1 MSGFDPV
8 AIVGRSCVLPGA
20 STPEALFDATLAGR
34 CLLTPTPRD
43 HWRGVDPAAL
53 LASDQAGLRVSSAT
67 GGYIDASFDL
77 SHIASR
83 ITDLERLDPLV
94 SWLAHCAQQAMGSPV
109 AGPRT
114 GLIVG
119 NLSYPSTLNTAFVE
133 SVWTGDGEVD
143 PRNRF
148 SSGLPVHLVA
158 GAMDMTGPAYALDAA
173 CASSLYAIKLAC
185 DALHDGVADVMLAGG
200 VNGSDDLFLHLG
212 FTALQALSASG
223 RSRPFHA
230 EADGLV
236 PSAGAA
242 LVALKRLEDAELA
255 GDQILGVIMGVGL
268 SNDGR
273 QSGFLAP
280 AVAGQTRAMIA
291 ALEQAGVAPGDI
303 DYLDCHA
310 TGTPLGDATELQSI
324 ATAYGDAPLTL
335 GALKG
340 NLGHTITVSGAAS
353 LVNVLSAMQASV
365 MPPALCE
372 KPTEKLK
379 DTPFTLATTATPWE
393 GEIKRAAVSNFGFGG
408 NNAHLIV
415 QNYTGPSRAALRNT
429 APRQDHDE
437 VVICGI
443 GVVTGDAGDVHEFR
457 RRALGPE
464 AQPTPLMTV
473 ELDLAGL
480 GFPPKE
486 LQGSLTQQTAMLAAA
501 AQALEQ
507 VSTDSDRTGVIV
519 GMGCDATIA
528 RQRLR
533 VLNMDDDEWLAA
545 NKDAAPQLTADG
557 VVGTMPN
564 IPANRIHAQRDFRG
578 FGFTVSSEELSGIDA
593 LRIGVRALRHRE
605 LDAVVT
611 GAVDMCCEAA
621 HAAAAHALTTD
632 SGVSHGDAAVAFVL
646 KRRADAEAA
655 GDEIIAVVDTDGVHA
670 SASSGNAE
678 PNSALRRFGRTHAA
692 SAAAEVAVRV
702 AAVRTRVRVDQNGA
716 QPAPGG
722 MHSAVRLQSIGG
734 RAGGV
739 TVSAAGASPV
749 PLAVGP
755 IPVSERYAGASRAEL
770 LSRMQRHEPGGDG
783 PVRCSVVGD
792 SDSTLETL
800 RHAAVQRL
808 GNGERPVIPGVAFTD
823 APITGELAFTFT
835 GAAAAYPGAGRDLL
849 LAWPELGDVLAERF
863 SGVGELARALY
874 GAGITTLSPR
884 TQLTGCAVVCQA
896 QAEFSRTVLGLEPTA
911 AIGLSSGETNS
922 LLAFGIWRDLEP
934 MLDEIEA
941 SGMYG
946 DELTGACRVAASDWG
961 LGDQPAPWEC
971 WRVTAPRAA
980 VERALEAEPRA
991 YMTIVQA
998 PDDCVIGGDPAACRR
1013 VIDALDGAPAMPLG
1027 LDMVI
1032 HCEAMTPFADTWRR
1046 IHTRETHAAPDVRFY
1061 TNAVNRAYTPTR
1073 EAAAE
1078 AITRQA
1084 LEPIDFPAT
1093 VLQAWEDG
1101 VRVFVEHGPRA
1112 ILTGA
1117 IPKILGD
1124 RPHVAVALDP
1134 QERRGLRALA
1144 ETVSKL
1150 WVHGLP
1156 VCVEAFDARMEQLRE
1171 QTLVSSSPKARKLT
1185 LAAHWPDIV
1194 SAPEAQK
1201 SATVPMPDSHQERK
1215 PELDPARFQPMPPAP
1230 AKLEPLV
1237 VANISVAQHESDSL
1251 EQLPVA
1257 AARDVAVTRVS
1268 PPPVAAASGK
1278 TAAALNLVAS
1288 VSEAHALFVEK
1299 QAQAHAS
1306 FLKTRSAFL
1315 AAATGGTVPAST
1327 AAATGVPAAA
1337 RAAVVSAPVASPPV
1351 AAPPVIPA
1359 LKPLPTGA
1367 VGTSVASPPAIR
1379 PKQPKPADPPPPV
1392 RPAPASP
1399 VIQEPLWSRAQLE
1412 ILASGNISE
1421 VLGPL
1426 FAELD
1431 QYERLVR
1438 MPEPP
1443 LLLADRV
1450 MSIEGEPGTMGTG
1463 RIVTE
1468 TDVDPDAWYMHNG
1481 RMSPGVVIES
1491 GQADLLLASW
1501 LGADFSNRGQRV
1513 YRLLGC
1519 DLTFMGGLP
1528 RGGET
1533 LHYDIHIDGHAK
1545 TGDTRLFFFHYDC
1558 YIGDRLAISVRN
1570 GQAGFFSDEELA
1582 NSDGVLWDAADDAPR
1597 DGARRDAPPR
1607 VTHKRSFDRADVEAF
1622 TQGNVYACFGS
1633 GFEMA
1638 AAHSRTPTL
1647 PSGKLRLFD
1656 EVTEFDP
1663 DGGPW
1668 GRGYLRATAAV
1679 PTDAWFYDGH
1689 FKNDPCMP
1697 GTLMADAATQ
1707 ALSFALAAYGFSID
1721 RDGWRF
1727 EPVPDEMARFVCRG
1741 QVTPDADHTLDYEVF
1756 VEEIIDGPTPTIFA
1770 ALLCSSDGFKV
1781 FHCRRFGMR
1790 LVPDWPM
1797 PPGAPGPIRI
1807 LPNTKDVR
1815 GDQGALLACGRG
1827 MPSDAFGALYAPF
1840 DGTRRA
1846 PRLPDEPYHFMSRII
1861 SVDSPPGVPTKD
1873 GVVVAEYDVPADAW
1887 YFEDA
1892 HSGAVPLSVLIEI
1905 LLQPCGWLS
1914 SYNGFAANR
1923 SDDVVFRNL
1932 DGGDVVLHQPAGVG
1946 TLRVTSR
1953 LERFAE
1959 GGGSTIVF
1967 FDVVCTQGDDVVM
1980 TMKTAFGFFSPEAL
1994 KNQVGLRVKPGAL
2007 EALSAPAPVSL
2018 RYRDEELSGAPW
2030 LAQGRLQVIDRV
2042 NFWPGGGE
2050 HGLGRL
2056 VAEYDVR
2063 PEAWFFKAHFFQDPV
2078 QPGSLG
2084 LEAMQQAARAAVRL
2098 SGLAVD
2104 ATAFEPVAVGQSFN
2118 WKFRGQVIPTNTRTR
2133 SEIEIRSV
2141 TREDHGVLIVFNG
2154 AFWVDD
2160 LCIYETTGMGVRVR

>member
-1 MSGFDPV
+1 VTGFDPV

-20 STPEALFDATLAGR
+20 ATPEALFDATLAGR
-34 CLLTPTPRD
+34 CLLTTTPRD
-43 HWRGVDPAAL
+43 HWRGVDPARL
-53 LASDQAGLRVSSAT
+53 LASDAPGLRVSSAT
-67 GGYIDASFDL
+67 GGYVDETFDV
-77 SHIASR
+77 SQIASQ
-83 ITDLERLDPLV
+83 IPDFDRLDPMV
-94 SWLAHCAQQAMGSPV
+94 PWLARCAQQALGKPL
-109 AGPRT
+109 AAPRT

-133 SVWTGDGEVD
+133 SVWTGDGGVD

-158 GAMDMTGPAYALDAA
+158 GAMRMTGPAYALDAA

-185 DALHDGVADVMLAGG
+185 DALQDGEADVMLAGG
-200 VNGSDDLFLHLG
+200 LNGSDDLFLHLG

-242 LVALKRLEDAELA
+242 LVALKRLEDAERS
-255 GDQILGVIMGVGL
+255 GDRILGVIMGVGL

-280 AVAGQTRAMIA
+280 AAAGQASAMTS
-291 ALEQAGVAPGDI
+291 ALEQARLTPAQI
-303 DYLDCHA
+303 DYVDCHA

-324 ATAYGDAPLTL
+324 LAAYGDVPLKL

-365 MPPALCE
+365 MPPTLCE
-372 KPTEKLK
+372 KPTDKLN
-379 DTPFTLATTATPWE
+379 DMPFTLTTTATPWD
-393 GEIKRAAVSNFGFGG
+393 GDLKRAAVSNFGFGG

-415 QNYTGPSRAALRNT
+415 QNHVSPRRPVTRRPMPS
-429 APRQDHDE
+429 DD
-437 VVICGI
+437 VVICSM
-443 GVVTGDAGDVHEFR
+443 GVVTGDTRDAASFR
-457 RRALGPE
+457 RRALGPT
-464 AQPTPLMTV
+464 APSTPLGTV
-473 ELDLAGL
+473 ELDLVGL
-480 GFPPKE
+480 GFPPNE
-486 LQGSLTQQTAMLAAA
+486 LAGSLTQQTAMLAAA
-501 AQALEQ
+501 AQALAG
-507 VSTDSDRTGVIV
+507 VVTDPARTGVIV

-533 VLNMDDDEWLAA
+533 VLHLDDEEWLSA
-545 NKDAAPQLTADG
+545 NKDSAPRLTADG
-557 VVGTMPN
+557 VIGTMPN

-593 LRIGVRALRHRE
+593 LRIAVRALRHRD

-611 GAVDMCCEAA
+611 GAVDMCCEPAHVEAA
-621 HAAAAHALTTD
+621 DALAPD
-632 SGVSHGDAAVAFVL
+632 DGVAHGDAAVAFVL

-655 GDEIIAVVDTDGVHA
+655 GDEILAVLDTGEVPAGGD
-670 SASSGNAE
+670 
-678 PNSALRRFGRTHAA
+678 PNVAAGRFGRTHAA
-692 SAAAEVAVRV
+692 GAAAEVAARV
-702 AAVRTRVRVDQNGA
+702 AAVRTRVRVDPSGA

-722 MHSAVRLQSIGG
+722 TAATVRLESIGG
-734 RAGGV
+734 RADGV
-739 TVSAAGASPV
+739 TVAAAGAPV
-749 PLAVGP
+749 PLSVGVVP
-755 IPVSERYAGASRAEL
+755 FSERYAGESRADL
-770 LSRMQRHEPGGDG
+770 LSRMQRHEPGGSG

-792 SDSTLETL
+792 SESTVDGL
-800 RHAAVQRL
+800 RGAAVQQLSR
-808 GNGERPVIPGVAFTD
+808 GEAPTLPGVAFTD
-823 APITGELAFTFT
+823 APVTGELAFTFT
-835 GAAAAYPGAGRDLL
+835 GAAAAYPGAGRELL
-849 LAWPELGDVLAERF
+849 LAWPELGDTLAERF

-874 GAGITTLSPR
+874 GVGITTLDPR
-884 TQLTGCAVVCQA
+884 TQLTGCALVCQA
-896 QAEFSRTVLGLEPTA
+896 QAEFSRTVLGLEPAA

-922 LLAFGIWRDLEP
+922 LLAFGIWQDLEP

-946 DELTGACRVAASDWG
+946 DELTGACRVAAADWG

-971 WRVTAPRAA
+971 WRITAPRAA
-980 VERALEAEPRA
+980 VEAALTGEPRA

-1013 VIDALDGAPAMPLG
+1013 VIDSIEGARAMPLG

-1032 HCEAMTPFADTWRR
+1032 HCQAMTPFADTWRR
-1046 IHTRETHAAPDVRFY
+1046 IHTRETHAAPAVRFY

-1093 VLQAWEDG
+1093 VLQAWDDG

-1144 ETVSKL
+1144 ESVSKL

-1156 VCVEAFDARMEQLRE
+1156 VRVEAFDARMDQLRD
-1171 QTLVSSSPKARKLT
+1171 LDDASSATKARTLT
-1185 LAAHWPDIV
+1185 LAAHWPDITPTPAAPAAPASV
-1194 SAPEAQK
+1194 SVPTPE
-1201 SATVPMPDSHQERK
+1201 SGHERM
-1215 PELDPARFQPMPPAP
+1215 PELDPAQLQPMPQAP
-1230 AKLEPLV
+1230 AHLEPLRFAE
-1237 VANISVAQHESDSL
+1237 VAVAQHETSPSR
-1251 EQLPVA
+1251 VTA
-1257 AARDVAVTRVS
+1257 VAVSDRT
-1268 PPPVAAASGK
+1268 
-1278 TAAALNLVAS
+1278 TAAINLVAS
-1288 VSEAHALFVEK
+1288 VSEVHAAFVER

-1306 FLKTRSAFL
+1306 FLRSRGALL
-1315 AAATGGTVPAST
+1315 AVAAGAGMPLPAQAHNGGTV
-1327 AAATGVPAAA
+1327 
-1337 RAAVVSAPVASPPV
+1337 AVAPPPV
-1351 AAPPVIPA
+1351 ATPPAVTPPVARPQRPIQAEVVRAPEIP
-1359 LKPLPTGA
+1359 PP
-1367 VGTSVASPPAIR
+1367 SVPPPAPR
-1379 PKQPKPADPPPPV
+1379 HP
-1392 RPAPASP
+1392 
-1399 VIQEPLWSRAQLE
+1399 EPLWSRAQLE
-1412 ILASGNISE
+1412 VLAGGNISE

-1431 QYERLVR
+1431 QYDRLVR

-1450 MSIEGEPGTMGTG
+1450 MSIDGEPGTMGTG
-1463 RIVTE
+1463 LIVTE
-1468 TDVDPDAWYMHNG
+1468 TDVDPDAWYLHNG

-1501 LGADFSNRGQRV
+1501 LGADFTNRGERV

-1519 DLTFMGGLP
+1519 DLTFMGELP
-1528 RGGET
+1528 QAGDT
-1533 LHYDIHIDGHAK
+1533 LHYEIHIDGHAK
-1545 TGDTRLFFFHYDC
+1545 TGATRLFFFHYDC
-1558 YIGDRLAISVRN
+1558 YIGDRLMISVRN
-1570 GQAGFFSDEELA
+1570 GQAGFFSDEELSQ
-1582 NSDGVLWDAADDAPR
+1582 SDGVLWDAADDVPR
-1597 DGARRDAPPR
+1597 DGARRDEPPC
-1607 VTHKRSFDRADVEAF
+1607 VTTKRSFDRADLDAYIGGHAF
-1622 TQGNVYACFGS
+1622 ACFGT
-1633 GFEMA
+1633 GFERA
-1638 AAHSRTPTL
+1638 AAHTRTPAT
-1647 PSGKLRLFD
+1647 PGGRLRLLD
-1656 EVTEFDP
+1656 EVAEFDP

-1668 GRGYLRATAAV
+1668 GRGYLRATAEV

-1707 ALSFALAAYGFSID
+1707 ALSFAMAAYGFTIE

-1741 QVTPDADHTLDYEVF
+1741 QVTPDKDHHLDYEVF
-1756 VEEIIDGPTPTIFA
+1756 VEEIIDGPTPTIYA
-1770 ALLCSSDGFKV
+1770 ALLCRSDGFKV

-1797 PPGAPGPIRI
+1797 PPGAPGPVRI
-1807 LPNTKDVR
+1807 LAGTEDVR

-1861 SVDSPPGVPTKD
+1861 SVDSPPGVPTP
-1873 GVVVAEYDVPADAW
+1873 GGTVVAEYEVPSDAW
-1887 YFEDA
+1887 YFEDGG
-1892 HSGAVPLSVLIEI
+1892 SSAVPLSVLIEI

-1923 SDDVVFRNL
+1923 PDDVVFRNL
-1932 DGGDVVLHQPAGVG
+1932 DGTDVVLLKPATVG
-1946 TLRVTSR
+1946 TLRVQSS
-1953 LERFAE
+1953 LSRFAE

-1967 FDVVCTQGDDVVM
+1967 FDVVCTQGEDVVM

-1994 KNQVGLRVKPGAL
+1994 KNQVGLRVEPGTL
-2007 EALSAPAPVSL
+2007 EALSAPAPVALPYDSA
-2018 RYRDEELSGAPW
+2018 ELSGVPA
-2030 LAQGRLQVIDRV
+2030 LAGGRLQVIDRV

-2050 HGLGRL
+2050 SGLGRL
-2056 VAEYDVR
+2056 VAEYDVH

-2084 LEAMQQAARAAVRL
+2084 LEAMQQAARAAARL
-2098 SGLAVD
+2098 AGLAD
-2104 ATAFEPVAVGQSFN
+2104 GGSEFEPVAVGQSFS
-2118 WKFRGQVIPTNTRTR
+2118 WKFRGQVVPTNRRTR
-2133 SEIEIRSV
+2133 SEIEIISA
-2141 TREDHGVLIVFNG
+2141 TEDDRGVLIVFNG

-2160 LCIYETTGMGVRVR
+2160 LCIYSTDAMGVRVV